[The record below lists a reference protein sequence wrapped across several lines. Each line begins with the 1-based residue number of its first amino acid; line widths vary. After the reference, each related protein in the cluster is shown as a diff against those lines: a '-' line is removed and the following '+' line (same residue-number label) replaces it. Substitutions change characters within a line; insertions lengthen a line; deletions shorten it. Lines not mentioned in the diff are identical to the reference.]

1 MFYNTMTIK
10 LYNSIAPSKKELLK
24 QQFTLRNFWRRNT
37 PMFGYSLV
45 FIYRKEEKTF
55 FGYDFDASENQLYV
69 IKENRLFCIPF
80 AYFKDV
86 FILKGHELRFLV

>member
-1 MFYNTMTIK
+1 M
-10 LYNSIAPSKKELLK
+10 
-24 QQFTLRNFWRRNT
+24 
-37 PMFGYSLV
+37 